1 MVYHLSKKET
11 PVNVQLP
18 DIASLER
25 LIAKQQTATTY
36 QDDYLNLYQAQGK
49 CQV

>member
-11 PVNVQLP
+11 PINVP
-18 DIASLER
+18 FSDVASLER

-36 QDDYLNLYQAQGK
+36 QDDYLNVYQDQGNY
-49 CQV
+49 QV